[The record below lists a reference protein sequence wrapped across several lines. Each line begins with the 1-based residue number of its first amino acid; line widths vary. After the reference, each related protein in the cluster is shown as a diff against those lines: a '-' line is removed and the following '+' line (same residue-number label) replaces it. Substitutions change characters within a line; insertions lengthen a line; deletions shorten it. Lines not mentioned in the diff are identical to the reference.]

1 MFTICDK
8 VKSGESI
15 PTVKTHNQKHFS
27 RGGTLM
33 TCSCVRGLD
42 IITLLCEFSK
52 QHELQILCHRPAGV
66 KVFYMSRGTISFDEP
81 QFYHRLRLW
90 IPAMLWGDRGINLD
104 SICQIKSDCVNK
116 EGQNRDAE
124 SNQQGCETSYHYTT
138 KQLQTTH
145 ELALSA
151 VLTSLHQ
158 K

>member
-90 IPAMLWGDRGINLD
+90 IPAMLWGDGD
-104 SICQIKSDCVNK
+104 KSWQHMPNK
-116 EGQNRDAE
+116 VRLRQQGGAESWAE

-145 ELALSA
+145 EPALSA

>member
-1 MFTICDK
+1 MCSPYVIKSNQGKVYQQLRHTIK
-8 VKSGESI
+8 
-15 PTVKTHNQKHFS
+15 KHFS

-116 EGQNRDAE
+116 EGQNRE
-124 SNQQGCETSYHYTT
+124 LKVTSRDVRHPTT
-138 KQLQTTH
+138 TLPNSFKPH
-145 ELALSA
+145 
-151 VLTSLHQ
+151 TS
-158 K
+158 